1 MRALL
6 YKDLVVNRGTI
17 LTYLALTVV
26 ISLIPSPRV
35 DVALPLAITL
45 VLPVAYL
52 QQEHKE
58 KWLQLAAV
66 LPYSPWA
73 VVGARYVVTALA
85 GAIAAG
91 CTLLKQFAF
100 HGLAELLPALSQA
113 VLVLALF
120 LLLQGVLLPA
130 IYALGPDRIVE
141 VYIIFFGLLFVGG
154 LLFFT
159 LIEPMFLW
167 FSTRPGVVLALG
179 LALFLVSL
187 PVAVGRY
194 ARRGWG

>member
-17 LTYLALTVV
+17 LSYLVLAVV
-26 ISLIPSPRV
+26 VFLLPYV
-35 DVALPLAITL
+35 GGHWVFPLAITL
-45 VLPVAYL
+45 VFPVAYL

-85 GAIAAG
+85 GAVTAG
-91 CTLLKQFAF
+91 CTLLKQL
-100 HGLAELLPALSQA
+100 GIYGPAELPSSLSQVA
-113 VLVLALF
+113 LALALF
-120 LLLQGVLLPA
+120 LLLQGVLLPS
-130 IYALGPDRIVE
+130 IYALGPDRILE
-141 VYIIFFGLLFVGG
+141 VYLIFFGLVFVGG
-154 LLFFT
+154 MLFFSLT
-159 LIEPMFLW
+159 EPIFLW
-167 FSTRPGVVLALG
+167 FSTRPGVMFALG

-187 PVAVGRY
+187 PIAVGRY
-194 ARRGWG
+194 ARQGW

>member
-6 YKDLVVNRGTI
+6 YKDLVVNRSTI
-17 LTYLALTVV
+17 LSYLVLAVV
-26 ISLIPSPRV
+26 VLLLPYV
-35 DVALPLAITL
+35 GGHWVFPLAITL
-45 VLPVAYL
+45 VFPVAYL

-85 GAIAAG
+85 GAVTAG
-91 CTLLKQFAF
+91 CTLLKQL
-100 HGLAELLPALSQA
+100 GLYGPAELPSSLSQVA
-113 VLVLALF
+113 VALALF
-120 LLLQGVLLPA
+120 LLLQGMFLPA

-167 FSTRPGVVLALG
+167 FSTHPGVVLALG

-194 ARRGWG
+194 ARRGW

>member
-17 LTYLALTVV
+17 LSYLVLAVV
-26 ISLIPSPRV
+26 VFLLPYV
-35 DVALPLAITL
+35 GGHWVFPLAITL
-45 VLPVAYL
+45 VFPVAYL

-85 GAIAAG
+85 GAITAG
-91 CTLLKQFAF
+91 CALLKQLAR
-100 HGLAELLPALSQA
+100 HGLAELLPSLSQA
-113 VLVLALF
+113 ALALALF
-120 LLLQGVLLPA
+120 LLLQGVLLPS
-130 IYALGPDRIVE
+130 IYALGPDRILE
-141 VYIIFFGLLFVGG
+141 VYLIFFGLVFVGG
-154 LLFFT
+154 MLFFSLT
-159 LIEPMFLW
+159 EPIFLW
-167 FSTRPGVVLALG
+167 FSTRPGVMFALG

-187 PVAVGRY
+187 PIAVGRY
-194 ARRGWG
+194 ARQGW

>member
-85 GAIAAG
+85 GAVTAG
-91 CTLLKQFAF
+91 CTLLKQL
-100 HGLAELLPALSQA
+100 GIYGPAELSSSLSQVA
-113 VLVLALF
+113 VALALF
-120 LLLQGVLLPA
+120 LLLQGMFLPA

-141 VYIIFFGLLFVGG
+141 IYFVYFGLILAVVV
-154 LLFFT
+154 
-159 LIEPMFLW
+159 LILSNIQPMSLW
-167 FSTRPGVVLALG
+167 FSTHPGVVLALG

-194 ARRGWG
+194 ARRGW

>member
-91 CTLLKQFAF
+91 CTLLKQLAF

-113 VLVLALF
+113 ALVLALF

-167 FSTRPGVVLALG
+167 FSTHPGVVLALG
-179 LALFLVSL
+179 AALFLVSL

-194 ARRGWG
+194 ARRGW

>member
-6 YKDLVVNRGTI
+6 YKDLVVNRSTI
-17 LTYLALTVV
+17 LSYLVLAVV
-26 ISLIPSPRV
+26 VLLLPYV
-35 DVALPLAITL
+35 GGHWVFPLAITL
-45 VLPVAYL
+45 VFPVAYL

-100 HGLAELLPALSQA
+100 HGLAE
-113 VLVLALF
+113 
-120 LLLQGVLLPA
+120 
-130 IYALGPDRIVE
+130 
-141 VYIIFFGLLFVGG
+141 IIDIPVPICSFGLLYLIHDKGRCALKERRNPAIEQITVSVKIIALCHPIVIPINPLPGIGCIRAVVILPPPAVSIRLPLSRKCGG
-154 LLFFT
+154 RN
-159 LIEPMFLW
+159 
-167 FSTRPGVVLALG
+167 SRC
-179 LALFLVSL
+179 
-187 PVAVGRY
+187 Y
-194 ARRGWG
+194 

>member
-73 VVGARYVVTALA
+73 VVGARYLEAALLCLWMGACYGLGQALSRPRPGLGACLAAGALA
-85 GAIAAG
+85 VAI
-91 CTLLKQFAF
+91 LLALHAVALPLLYAF
-100 HGLAELLPALSQA
+100 GPGEILPALLATLGLAA
-113 VLVLALF
+113 VVSWLALSIDE
-120 LLLQGVLLPA
+120 A
-130 IYALGPDRIVE
+130 A
-141 VYIIFFGLLFVGG
+141 FFGLAGHPLP
-154 LLFFT
+154 LL
-159 LIEPMFLW
+159 
-167 FSTRPGVVLALG
+167 GAG
-179 LALFLVSL
+179 AALFLVSL

-194 ARRGWG
+194 ARRGW

>member
-6 YKDLVVNRGTI
+6 YKDLVVNRSTI
-17 LTYLALTVV
+17 LSYLVLAVV
-26 ISLIPSPRV
+26 VLLLPYV
-35 DVALPLAITL
+35 GGHWVFPLAITL
-45 VLPVAYL
+45 VFPVAYL

-85 GAIAAG
+85 GAVTAG
-91 CTLLKQFAF
+91 CTLLKQL
-100 HGLAELLPALSQA
+100 GIYGPAELPSSLSQVA
-113 VLVLALF
+113 VALALF
-120 LLLQGVLLPA
+120 LLLQGMFLPA

-141 VYIIFFGLLFVGG
+141 IYFVYFGLILVVVV
-154 LLFFT
+154 
-159 LIEPMFLW
+159 LILSNIKFIILW
-167 FSTRPGVVLALG
+167 FSAHPGVVLALG

-194 ARRGWG
+194 ARRGW

>member
-17 LTYLALTVV
+17 LSYLVLAVV
-26 ISLIPSPRV
+26 VFLLPYV
-35 DVALPLAITL
+35 GGHWVFPLAITL
-45 VLPVAYL
+45 VFPVAYL

-73 VVGARYVVTALA
+73 VVGARYVVTVLA
-85 GAIAAG
+85 GAITAG
-91 CTLLKQFAF
+91 CALLKQLAR
-100 HGLAELLPALSQA
+100 HGLAELLPSLSQA
-113 VLVLALF
+113 ALALALF
-120 LLLQGVLLPA
+120 LLLQGMFLPA

-141 VYIIFFGLLFVGG
+141 IYFVYFGLILVVVV
-154 LLFFT
+154 
-159 LIEPMFLW
+159 LILSNIKFIILW
-167 FSTRPGVVLALG
+167 FSAHPGVVLALG

-187 PVAVGRY
+187 PIAVGRY
-194 ARRGWG
+194 ARRGW

>member
-6 YKDLVVNRGTI
+6 YKDLVVNRSTI
-17 LTYLALTVV
+17 LSYLVLAVV
-26 ISLIPSPRV
+26 VLLLPYV
-35 DVALPLAITL
+35 GGHWVFPLAITL
-45 VLPVAYL
+45 VFPVAYL

-120 LLLQGVLLPA
+120 LLLQGMFLPA

-141 VYIIFFGLLFVGG
+141 IYFVYFGLILVVVV
-154 LLFFT
+154 
-159 LIEPMFLW
+159 LILSNIKFIILW
-167 FSTRPGVVLALG
+167 FSAHPGVVLALG

>member
-17 LTYLALTVV
+17 LIYLALTVV

-113 VLVLALF
+113 ALVLALF

-167 FSTRPGVVLALG
+167 FSTHPGVVLALG
-179 LALFLVSL
+179 VALFLVSL
-187 PVAVGRY
+187 PVAVRRY
-194 ARRGWG
+194 ARRGW

>member
-6 YKDLVVNRGTI
+6 YKDLVVNRGSTLI
-17 LTYLALTVV
+17 YLALTVV

-73 VVGARYVVTALA
+73 LVGARYVVTALA
-85 GAIAAG
+85 GAVTAG
-91 CTLLKQFAF
+91 CTLLKQL
-100 HGLAELLPALSQA
+100 GIYGPAELSSSLSQVA
-113 VLVLALF
+113 VALALF
-120 LLLQGVLLPA
+120 LLLQGMLLPA

-141 VYIIFFGLLFVGG
+141 IYFVYFGLILVVVV
-154 LLFFT
+154 
-159 LIEPMFLW
+159 LILSNIQPMSLW
-167 FSTRPGVVLALG
+167 FSTHPGVVLALG

-187 PVAVGRY
+187 PVAVRRY
-194 ARRGWG
+194 ARRGW